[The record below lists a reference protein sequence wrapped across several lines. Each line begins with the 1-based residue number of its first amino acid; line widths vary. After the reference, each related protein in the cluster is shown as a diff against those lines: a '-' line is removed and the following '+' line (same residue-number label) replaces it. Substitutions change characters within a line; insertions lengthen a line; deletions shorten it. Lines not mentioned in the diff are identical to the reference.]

1 MGHEFIEE
9 IATWGSGGHMMDVV
23 LLKDGRVLVVAEF
36 GIALY
41 ENRAVFESGGQST
54 CIAR

>member
-23 LLKDGRVLVVAEF
+23 LLKDGRVLVIAEF
-36 GIALY
+36 GITLY

-54 CIAR
+54 RIAR